1 MLTTRHNRGAI
12 CFYWIGVAASVACV
26 AVVLARD
33 SSLFWRWEHRG
44 MPLSGVL
51 AGAAAIAFLVAEL
64 CDALYGPG
72 ESQQQESLPAL
83 HMEQAPQGKVS
94 KEEFLQFME
103 AAFDRLD
110 KEKRG
115 ELDASKLRLRS

>member
-1 MLTTRHNRGAI
+1 MLTTRHNRAAI
-12 CFYWIGVAASVACV
+12 CFYWIGVAASVACIT
-26 AVVLARD
+26 VVVARD
-33 SSLFWRWEHRG
+33 NDLFSRFEHRG

-51 AGAAAIAFLVAEL
+51 AGVAALAFLVAEL

-72 ESQQQESLPAL
+72 ESRQQESLPAL
-83 HMEQAPQGKVS
+83 HMDHVPQGKVS
-94 KEEFLQFME
+94 KQEFLEFME

-115 ELDASKLRLRS
+115 ELEVSKLRVRS